1 MGRIDNISEKPTTQ
15 PVELPKGVHVIA
27 QPHFLEAISGLGD
40 SVTNLACGIEDPLP
54 VKDLSFASMVVIEVD
69 PSSRNSLERVDRLRS
84 EMPSIPVIAGLANVD
99 IATSRQLLR
108 RGVSDIVA
116 LPIALDELV
125 TAISDTAEQIATE
138 VGDEVELAPFIAVLK
153 SIGGAGSTTVATHLA
168 SQMAA
173 DMGEGCRA
181 CVIDL
186 DLQAGDVSSFLGC
199 APHQDLTELMEAGNR
214 LDEDLLRA
222 VSCDSGEGVDVIA
235 APSEI
240 VPIEALEFEQLMR
253 IVTMA
258 RKIYDVV
265 IVDLPRSFT
274 NWSLSTVF
282 AANQTLIVGN
292 LTIPSLRHAKR
303 QIDFLISMG
312 IQRNQIHVILNRVEK
327 RLFKTIDANDAAK
340 ALKHPVLATI
350 CNDYNLL
357 RTAQDQGEL
366 ADVLQPRSK
375 FSKDIVNL
383 AHALWDSLEKS
394 D

>member
-1 MGRIDNISEKPTTQ
+1 MGRIDNISDKPTTR
-15 PVELPKGVHVIA
+15 PVELPKGVHVVA
-27 QPHFLEAISGLGD
+27 QPHYLKAISGLGD

-54 VKDLSFASMVVIEVD
+54 VKELSFATMVVIEVD
-69 PSSRNSLERVDRLRS
+69 PSSHNSLERVDRLRS
-84 EMPSIPVIAGLANVD
+84 EMPSVPVIAGLANVD

-138 VGDEVELAPFIAVLK
+138 LGDEVELAPFIAVLK

-168 SQMAA
+168 AQMAA

-186 DLQAGDVSSFLGC
+186 DLQAGDVSSFMGC
-199 APHQDLTELMEAGNR
+199 SPRQDLTELMEAGNR
-214 LDEDLLRA
+214 LDEELLRDVA
-222 VSCDSGEGVDVIA
+222 CDSGEGVDVIA
-235 APSEI
+235 APTEI

-258 RKIYDVV
+258 RKYYDVV
-265 IVDLPRSFT
+265 IVDLPTSFT

-282 AANQTLIVGN
+282 AADQTLIVGN

-312 IQRNQIHVILNRVEK
+312 IQRGQIQVVLNRVEK

-350 CNDYNLL
+350 YNDYNLL

-366 ADVLQPRSK
+366 AGSVQPRSK

-383 AHALWDSLEKS
+383 AHVVWDRLEES